1 MMIRRKRM
9 MRRRKRMMMMR
20 RMILMRMMRRKMRN
34 EDDGDAKEWTQTS
47 NAMYL
52 TYLYP
57 DFQNKGFKMRDEPE
71 MLFQMLYYVF

>member
-1 MMIRRKRM
+1 MSKNEY
-9 MRRRKRMMMMR
+9 
-20 RMILMRMMRRKMRN
+20 LDEGDDEEQDED

>member
-1 MMIRRKRM
+1 MRM
-9 MRRRKRMMMMR
+9 TMRMR
-20 RMILMRMMRRKMRN
+20 RMRMMIRRKMRN
-34 EDDGDAKEWTQTS
+34 EDDGDANEWTQTS

>member
-1 MMIRRKRM
+1 
-9 MRRRKRMMMMR
+9 MMMMR
-20 RMILMRMMRRKMRN
+20 RMMMMMMRKMRN
-34 EDDGDAKEWTQTS
+34 EDDSDAKEWTQTS

-71 MLFQMLYYVF
+71 MLFQMLYYMF